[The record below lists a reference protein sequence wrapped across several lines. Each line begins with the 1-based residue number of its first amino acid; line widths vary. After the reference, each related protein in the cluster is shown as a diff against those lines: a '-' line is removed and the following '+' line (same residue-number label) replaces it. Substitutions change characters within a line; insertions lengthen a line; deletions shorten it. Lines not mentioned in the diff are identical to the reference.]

1 MVDKHKDEWA
11 AMQNIPLLRL
21 WENDIRKKPRKVM
34 SEIKKYVEAAKKKK
48 MILENRKKPH

>member
-1 MVDKHKDEWA
+1 MF
-11 AMQNIPLLRL
+11 L